1 MKAIIPIGGGD
12 IPFTT
17 TKIDKYIISLAK
29 SINKYFDDE
38 KPWVTIKNNREKC
51 AQSMYI
57 CIQYIGNLSNLIE
70 PFMPFTAEK
79 IRGFLGIKE
88 PTWMPIEIKEGKIH
102 DIHILFERIDK
113 SVSDEEIQIE
123 YIKRTFNGF
132 KIICNIIILKAFF

>member
-1 MKAIIPIGGGD
+1 MKLD
-12 IPFTT
+12 M
-17 TKIDKYIISLAK
+17 
-29 SINKYFDDE
+29 
-38 KPWVTIKNNREKC
+38 KNNREKC

-113 SVSDEEIQIE
+113 SVSDEEIQ
-123 YIKRTFNGF
+123 R
-132 KIICNIIILKAFF
+132 LKEEKF